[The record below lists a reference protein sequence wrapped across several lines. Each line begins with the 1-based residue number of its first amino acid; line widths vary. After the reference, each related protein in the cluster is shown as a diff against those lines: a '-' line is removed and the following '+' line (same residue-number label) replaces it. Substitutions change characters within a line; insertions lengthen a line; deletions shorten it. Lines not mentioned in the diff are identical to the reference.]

1 MKINSRVI
9 INLDFPGVK
18 KKIEDAGG
26 KGLKEVIVAIA
37 RDSKH
42 DTPYKFGVNRGSI
55 EYKHKGLTG
64 AVYST
69 SGYGG
74 WLEVGTHSESGG
86 WKMQPRPYMKPAL
99 DRHIGKLDGLV
110 RKEMKDDFGF

>member
-18 KKIEDAGG
+18 REIESATG
-26 KGLKEVIVAIA
+26 KGLKAVIVLIT
-37 RDSKH
+37 RDAKSRPPVGG
-42 DTPYKFGVNRGSI
+42 PYVTGYNSRSI
-55 EYKHKGLTG
+55 DFKHKGLTG
-64 AVYST
+64 SVFST

-74 WLEVGTHSESGG
+74 FLETGTV
-86 WKMQPRPYMKPAL
+86 KMAARPYMKPAL

-110 RKEMKDDFGF
+110 RKEL